1 MVRLEAVPFG
11 LQFLAEIGMVVD
23 LAVED
28 DRQVPVGG
36 RHRLGASGEIDDGE
50 STMAEM
56 DSRFGNDGIP
66 LGIRPAMG
74 QRTGHSLKGLP
85 VTRITG
91 CNESRDPAHQRAVKF
106 LVSFTR

>member
-1 MVRLEAVPFG
+1 MTEV
-11 LQFLAEIGMVVD
+11 
-23 LAVED
+23 
-28 DRQVPVGG
+28 
-36 RHRLGASGEIDDGE
+36 
-50 STMAEM
+50 
-56 DSRFGNDGIP
+56 DSRIGEDNIP

-74 QRTGHSLKGLP
+74 QRTGHSLKDLP